1 MLNYKL
7 SKKASLEKILFY
19 SSVDHEVASRPYCP
33 CILEDKMTTLMK
45 MIAF

>member
-7 SKKASLEKILFY
+7 SKNASLEKILFH
-19 SSVDHEVASRPYCP
+19 SSVYHEVASRTYCP
-33 CILEDKMTTLMK
+33 CILEDKMTMMMK